1 MAFRRP
7 LEVGQGMREVLGNDR
22 EIQVM
27 KDWRQTEG
35 AAVHQGLASP
45 TEYSSQRAEWRI
57 PINRKLEDLS
67 DALQSFQS
75 GDSTTKI
82 QIVSWRDVFDCI
94 EEAKKTYAKKAE
106 DNRFRGWIRKGDVAI
121 DILERLS
128 EAIPDQDGLSILR
141 SGLAFIFQ
149 SCQKRLSNVGNILQ
163 ELDDVPG
170 VLASVYQICDV
181 YRGEIRLKNLVW
193 DFYGILVDC
202 LSELLTILNR
212 NYKDANVFKKM
223 VKQIP
228 ELEAAK
234 ICDISKRISK
244 AKQAVFEAT
253 AHLDRNVWQET
264 KVSAQQGRIAAEATR
279 KTAHDIRVK
288 VIDLQQETSDGHDKL
303 SSQMDQFRSQMI
315 DAANGMGDQLAQ
327 TKKEIAK
334 EGEERK
340 QFEAGLQ
347 RLVDALPASIHEQ
360 LQSAL
365 YQFVADA
372 IVQRQLFALPASS
385 ISPNPISQHLIQ
397 HAPVLTESD
406 ITSLL
411 QTPDPIGD
419 AERILRKESLMSDE
433 ALGYA
438 TLLRQKRQF
447 KEWLSSEWPSLVL
460 VDGCCRTES
469 VGRTSPMSFF
479 TASFASTLLQAQSG
493 IVLQFFCSH
502 HIDPQKE
509 NAGPKGLL
517 RSIISQL
524 LLYPKPYNLTL
535 DFVDQSLYDAV
546 AASNTEALCFLF
558 ERLFWQI
565 QPATII
571 YVLIDSISDFES
583 NLHDYGERMD
593 RVFALFQTLI
603 RQVLQGFAAG
613 PKLKLFMTSPN
624 RSHRLVYQ
632 VDRAEEIIR
641 LNAAGLG
648 DSPRGGDRFLREI
661 RRARSPQ
668 PLSY

>member
-1 MAFRRP
+1 MDFRRP
-7 LEVGQGMREVLGNDR
+7 LEVGQGMREIMSNGR

-27 KDWRQTEG
+27 KDWSQTEG

-45 TEYSSQRAEWRI
+45 TEYSSQRAEWRV

-67 DALQSFQS
+67 AAIESLQP
-75 GDSTTKI
+75 GDSTI
-82 QIVSWRDVFDCI
+82 IPQELSWRDVFDSI
-94 EEAKKTYAKKAE
+94 EEAKKIYEKKTE

-128 EAIPDQDGLSILR
+128 EAIPDENGLSVLKT
-141 SGLAFIFQ
+141 GLVFIFQ
-149 SCQKRLSNVGNILQ
+149 SCRKRLSNVGNILQ
-163 ELDDVPG
+163 ELDDAPG

-212 NYKDANVFKKM
+212 TYKDANVFKKF

-228 ELEAAK
+228 EVEAAK
-234 ICDISKRISK
+234 IGEISKRINK

-253 AHLDRNVWQET
+253 AHLDRQVWQET

-279 KTAHDIRVK
+279 KTAHDIRARVA
-288 VIDLQQETSDGHDKL
+288 DLQQETSEGHYKL
-303 SSQMDQFRSQMI
+303 YSQVDQFRSQMI
-315 DAANGMGDQLAQ
+315 ESANQMGDQLAQ
-327 TKKEIAK
+327 TKRQIAK

-365 YQFVADA
+365 YQFVADS
-372 IVQRQLFALPASS
+372 IVQRQLFALPPNI
-385 ISPNPISQHLIQ
+385 ISPYPESQPLVPYAQ
-397 HAPVLTESD
+397 ALTEGD
-406 ITSLL
+406 IINLL

-419 AERILRKESLMSDE
+419 ADRILRKESLMSDE

-447 KEWLSSEWPSLVL
+447 KEWLSADWPSLVL
-460 VDGCCRTES
+460 VDGCSRGES
-469 VGRTSPMSFF
+469 VGRTSPMSYF
-479 TASFASTLLQAQSG
+479 TASFASTLIQAQTG
-493 IVLQFFCSH
+493 IVLQFFCGH

-509 NAGPKGLL
+509 NSGPKGLL

-524 LLYPKPYNLTL
+524 LLYPKSYNLSL
-535 DFVDQSLYDAV
+535 NFVDQSLYDAV
-546 AASNTEALCFLF
+546 AASNTEALCFFF

-565 QPATII
+565 QPDTII
-571 YVLIDSISDFES
+571 YVLVDSVSDFES
-583 NLHDYGERMD
+583 DLHDYGERMD
-593 RVFALFQTLI
+593 RVLILFQTLI

-624 RSHRLVYQ
+624 RSHRLIYR
-632 VDRAEEIIR
+632 VDQAKESIR

-648 DSPRGGDRFLREI
+648 DIPRGGDRLLREI